1 MKNKIF
7 KITLA
12 FLILFVC
19 LGMASASDDNDT
31 DVSIQD
37 NTPVDASIDDLE
49 TLINNTNDGGKIQL
63 DKEYELNENKSI
75 LINKS
80 LTFNGDKDKTI
91 IEGNNNC
98 LYLDV
103 IGNETHFDFKKIHF
117 TYENYHIDGIDSID
131 HYYVFRDNAKNIIF
145 NNITF
150 KNIKIQT
157 LHGIEF
163 NDCVFINSTL
173 TSPNLKT
180 KFDNCII
187 KNSKI
192 ELYVLEGLRFTGNRE
207 FLNCNFLESELKT
220 ISSTLVYICGGTPF
234 FVKGNTTLS
243 NSNFSKSKI
252 SIGHANTNITKS
264 IFNNT
269 DIFGFSNSVNIDD
282 SEFYNQNIDFT
293 LCKTNMSNSI
303 FNNVEIILGKCYYSI
318 ESQTN
323 LKNCSLSN
331 SKLNVKGFRFEFKKS
346 QINISDC
353 DIENS
358 YLEISDA
365 LAIIK
370 DSKFNKTELLL
381 FFTDLRINS
390 TRIYNNNTIENT
402 IKTKLYE
409 ELKNSNGTVIEVNY
423 YEIKTDYQV
432 FNTTFIN
439 ETGKYQLNSE
449 DISKNTYHIFTL
461 VKKDFYYPNDEIVFE
476 LKDQNGNPISG
487 QTIYVCFNDIYG
499 LHNYTETDLN
509 GIARVKFKFNRTG
522 DFTIY
527 AYFRNHHR
535 GNMMHE
541 MTFNIT
547 VVEKPN
553 TPPVEKI
560 KTFVKA
566 PKITNKFKKSKYFK
580 VTIKNNATKKVIPKI
595 KVKIKVYT
603 GKKYKTYI
611 LKTNKNGIAKINTK
625 NLKIGKHKV
634 LITSTNAKYIISAKS
649 QITIKK

>member
-1 MKNKIF
+1 MKKENFNTQCKKKGEIMKNKIF

-19 LGMASASDDNDT
+19 LGMASASDDNNT
-31 DVSIQD
+31 DVSVEED
-37 NTPVDASIDDLE
+37 APVDASIDDLE

-63 DKEYELNENKSI
+63 DKEYELEENKSI
-75 LINKS
+75 VINKS

-98 LYLDV
+98 LYLDFYR
-103 IGNETHFDFKKIHF
+103 G
-117 TYENYHIDGIDSID
+117 
-131 HYYVFRDNAKNIIF
+131 HYDYNVFRNLHNAKNIIF

-150 KNIKIQT
+150 KNIKIQSW
-157 LHGIEF
+157 HGIEF

-173 TSPNLKT
+173 TSSNLKT

-187 KNSKI
+187 NNSKI
-192 ELYVLEGLRFTGNRE
+192 ELYVLEGLRFSENRE

-220 ISSTLVYICGGTPF
+220 ISITLVYICGGYPF
-234 FVKGNTTLS
+234 FVKGNITLS

-252 SIGHANTNITKS
+252 SIDRANTNITKS

-269 DIFGFSNSVNIDD
+269 DIFGSSNSVNIDD
-282 SEFYNQNIDFT
+282 SEFYNQNINFR

-303 FNNVEIILGKCYYSI
+303 FNNVEIILGKYYYSMVV
-318 ESQTN
+318 SQTN

-331 SKLNVKGFRFEFKKS
+331 SKLNVTGNQYNSKKS

-365 LAIIK
+365 IAIIK

-409 ELKNSNGTVIEVNY
+409 EIKDSNEHAIAVDY

-476 LKDQNGNPISG
+476 LKDQDGNPISG
-487 QTIYVCFNDIYG
+487 QRIWVCFNDIYG

-509 GIARVKFKFNRTG
+509 GIARVKVKFNRTG

-527 AYFRNHHR
+527 AYYWSPQFTAWD
-535 GNMMHE
+535 MIHE

-580 VTIKNNATKKVIPKI
+580 VTIKNKATKKVIPKI
-595 KVKIKVYT
+595 KVKIKVFT

-611 LKTNKNGIAKINTK
+611 LKTNKNGMAKINTK

-634 LITSTNAKYIISAKS
+634 LITSANAKYIISAKS